1 MKQQYKT
8 EYEMRR
14 EKSEWKLSSVSRDC
28 TQLFCLLHVEDFTLF
43 LFPSWLA
50 LLICCCLHS
59 LLVLLFSSPWFFC
72 WRLGSLKC
80 RFQRQRKTNSILDR
94 RENWTWEMAV
104 PGFLRIKDQ
113 SDQDQGS
120 RIRIKDQAEFVTKLN
135 KRDGWLP
142 LHCMIYSVRFTQVTC
157 NISKHNWG
165 VCFYLGES
173 QIWSWIGSK
182 IRSLIRYHTKDHLVI
197 LLMLMKIDDYHEHH
211 WWCWLQGLLPWF
223 EWRLERNNESLFYH
237 IT

>member
-1 MKQQYKT
+1 M
-8 EYEMRR
+8 
-14 EKSEWKLSSVSRDC
+14 
-28 TQLFCLLHVEDFTLF
+28 
-43 LFPSWLA
+43 
-50 LLICCCLHS
+50 
-59 LLVLLFSSPWFFC
+59 LLFSSPWFFW

-94 RENWTWEMAV
+94 RENWTWEMVV
-104 PGFLRIKDQ
+104 PGFLRIK
-113 SDQDQGS
+113 DQDQGS
-120 RIRIKDQAEFVTKLN
+120 RIRIKDQVEFIPKLN

-165 VCFYLGES
+165 VCCNLGGS
-173 QIWSWIGSK
+173 QICPPHRLKRSWIGSK

-197 LLMLMKIDDYHEHH
+197 LLVLMLMIIDNYHEHH

-223 EWRLERNNESLFYH
+223 EWRLERNYESL
-237 IT
+237 